1 MFGDGYRAQV
11 LLQRLSQHSPRHHR
25 QLRQQSS
32 SGHCQLAQT
41 GAGCTAGAPQ

>member
-25 QLRQQSS
+25 KLRQQSS
-32 SGHCQLAQT
+32 AAHCQRPQP
-41 GAGCTAGAPQ
+41 GAGGTAGAPQ